1 MKTSNAVLVLAAVG
15 IAHTVQRQR
24 HQRQKN
30 EVAVTR
36 IQNDWLTHL
45 TTHPDFAKLWAPD
58 GMDVEE
64 YVKHLHANQQ
74 ICALS
79 LRHRLGLIRGSR
91 LRFIAKA
98 VMEREVGR
106 SYWQKFGS
114 FREEEAA
121 GDKLAERFIA
131 ALHDAYVAHPDTQP
145 VGV

>member
-1 MKTSNAVLVLAAVG
+1 MKTSHAALILAAMG
-15 IAHTVQRQR
+15 AAHLVQKHL
-24 HQRQKN
+24 HQRQQN
-30 EVAVTR
+30 EVAVAR

-45 TTHPDFAKLWAPD
+45 TTHPDFAQLWAPKD
-58 GMDVEE
+58 MDVKE
-64 YVKHLHANQQ
+64 YVQLLHANQQ

-79 LRHRLGLIRGSR
+79 LRHQLGLIRGSR

-98 VMEREVGR
+98 VMEKEIGR
-106 SYWQKFGS
+106 RYWAKFGS

-121 GDKLAERFIA
+121 GDKLAERFTA